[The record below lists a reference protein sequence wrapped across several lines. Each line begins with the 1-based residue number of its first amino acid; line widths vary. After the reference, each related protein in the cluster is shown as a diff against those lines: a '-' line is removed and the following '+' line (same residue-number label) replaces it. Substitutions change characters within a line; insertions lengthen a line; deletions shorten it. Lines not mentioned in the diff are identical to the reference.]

1 MWLASI
7 DIGIKN
13 FAFAVIDWKG
23 RKSILGNQGG
33 TEFDIVDLQNIDIT
47 TSNKIEKD
55 IARNI
60 IDVLDAYK
68 SIWDQCDYF
77 IIEQQMQFRHATNI
91 KALKISQYVLC
102 YFCIHYKDKT
112 IVEYPAY
119 HKTQVLGAPPGL
131 KKHERKKW
139 AVNKVRSILTEQ
151 SQEHLLDDFKKKAD
165 DISDCICLSLAYIT
179 QHNL

>member
-1 MWLASI
+1 MWLASF

-13 FAFAVIDWKG
+13 FAFAVIDW
-23 RKSILGNQGG
+23 NG
-33 TEFDIVDLQNIDIT
+33 TKFEIVDLQNIDIRN
-47 TSNKIEKD
+47 SEKIEKD

-68 SIWDQCDYF
+68 SLWEQCDYF

-91 KALKISQYVLC
+91 KALKIAQFVLC
-102 YFCIHYKDKT
+102 YFCIHFKDKT

-119 HKTQVLGAPPGL
+119 HKTQVLGAPPKM

-139 AVNKVRSILTEQ
+139 AVQTIQNLLKERNE
-151 SQEHLLDDFKKKAD
+151 EHFLDDFKTKRD
-165 DISDCICLSLAYIT
+165 DVCDCACLLLAYIK
-179 QHNL
+179 QNNL

>member
-1 MWLASI
+1 MWIASF
-7 DIGIKN
+7 DIGMKN

-33 TEFDIVDLQNIDIT
+33 TEFEIVDLQNIDIT
-47 TSNKIEKD
+47 TSDKIEKD

-68 SIWDQCDYF
+68 SLWDQCDYF

-119 HKTQVLGAPPGL
+119 HKTQVLGAPSGL
-131 KKHERKKW
+131 TKYERKKW
-139 AVNKVRSILTEQ
+139 AVNTVRNLLKERSE
-151 SQEHLLDDFKKKAD
+151 EHLLDSFTKLD
-165 DISDCICLSLAYIT
+165 DICDACLLGIAYIK

>member
-33 TEFDIVDLQNIDIT
+33 TEFEIVDLQNIDIT
-47 TSNKIEKD
+47 TSDKIEKD

-68 SIWDQCDYF
+68 SLWDQCDYF

-119 HKTQVLGAPPGL
+119 HKTQVLGAPSGL
-131 KKHERKKW
+131 TKYERKKW
-139 AVNKVRSILTEQ
+139 AVNTVRNILKER
-151 SQEHLLDDFKKKAD
+151 SEEHLLDSFTKLD
-165 DISDCICLSLAYIT
+165 DICDACLLGIAYIK